1 MIGPK
6 TRCAVTKLTFDSK
19 RVPLKAVSFAMFAV
33 LTCLALPVALSAATI
48 SFVQSNYGAPQ
59 SAPTSVAVKFTA
71 AQKAGDLN
79 IVAVGWNDSTASVSS
94 VTDSSGN
101 TYQRAVGPTSIA
113 GTLSQ
118 SIYYARNIL
127 AAAAGA
133 NTVTV
138 QFSTGAAFPDIRILE
153 YSGAD
158 LANPID
164 VTAGATGS
172 GGTTNS
178 GSATT
183 TNATDLIFGA
193 NMVTGTTS
201 GPGTGFTQRVLTSPD
216 SDIAEDRAV
225 TATGS
230 YSATAPASG
239 SWVMQMVAFRTPVS
253 TVDTQAPTAP
263 GNLTGS
269 AISGNQINLSWTAS
283 TDNVG
288 VTQYLVERCQGV
300 GCTTFAQ
307 IGTSIGTTYN
317 DTGLAV
323 STSYSYRARAT
334 DAAGNLGPY
343 SNVASVTTLT
353 PDTQPPTAPSNL
365 TATAI
370 SGSQIN
376 LGWTGSTDN
385 VGVTGY
391 LIERCQ
397 GAGCTTFAQVNSV
410 TATTYSD
417 ASLAPGTSY
426 SYRVRASD
434 AASNLSPY
442 SNVASANT
450 LTVTATISFVQSNY
464 GAPQSAPTSVAV
476 KFTAAQKAGDLNH
489 SGGGLE

>member
-1 MIGPK
+1 M
-6 TRCAVTKLTFDSK
+6 
-19 RVPLKAVSFAMFAV
+19 
-33 LTCLALPVALSAATI
+33 
-48 SFVQSNYGAPQ
+48 
-59 SAPTSVAVKFTA
+59 
-71 AQKAGDLN
+71 
-79 IVAVGWNDSTASVSS
+79 AVGWNDSTASVSS

-288 VTQYLVERCQGV
+288 VTEYLVERCQGV

-307 IGTSIGTTYN
+307 IGTRRNDIQRYGTDGEYELQLS
-317 DTGLAV
+317 G
-323 STSYSYRARAT
+323 TSDGRGREPEPVLERGECDHIDSGH
-334 DAAGNLGPY
+334 AAADGADESDGDGDQRK
-343 SNVASVTTLT
+343 
-353 PDTQPPTAPSNL
+353 PDQSEL
-365 TATAI
+365 DGVDGQRGSDRI
-370 SGSQIN
+370 SG
-376 LGWTGSTDN
+376 
-385 VGVTGY
+385 
-391 LIERCQ
+391 
-397 GAGCTTFAQVNSV
+397 
-410 TATTYSD
+410 
-417 ASLAPGTSY
+417 
-426 SYRVRASD
+426 
-434 AASNLSPY
+434 
-442 SNVASANT
+442 
-450 LTVTATISFVQSNY
+450 
-464 GAPQSAPTSVAV
+464 
-476 KFTAAQKAGDLNH
+476 
-489 SGGGLE
+489 